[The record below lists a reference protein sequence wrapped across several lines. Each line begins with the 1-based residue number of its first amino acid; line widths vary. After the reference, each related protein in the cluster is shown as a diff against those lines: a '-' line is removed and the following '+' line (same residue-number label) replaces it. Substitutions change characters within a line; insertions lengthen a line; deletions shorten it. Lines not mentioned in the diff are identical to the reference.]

1 MKTLKRP
8 LAFALAIVMLLTLCA
23 CGQKFDPEELT
34 ASEKAAKAVV
44 ESIEFNKGEEL
55 KEVDVLQAD
64 DIAAALGKDVE
75 LDGWDI
81 SDAAFAVILRVG
93 EKTGDESTTSA
104 SDSAYDAD
112 APAKST
118 VKTSVALVSAEN
130 KVLYCSYSRSSAS
143 ADTAGDTSADTEDIA
158 QDARYELA
166 QKTVD
171 AESYAE
177 KNAEAVAAFE
187 EAIAEKLA
195 ADPEYYYTTEYINT
209 AKSMRVS
216 SYADM
221 LEQIRA
227 LERYVEIL
235 EQAENGDAS
244 ELLAAKNAAA
254 VWKSLEAQRWEIL
267 GYRAQSQASL
277 DSLVQKKTDVIS
289 AFEAEAAK
297 LAENDTDYMYSVD
310 YLKLCLSS
318 EDCNQYDVYKR
329 QIAIYQ
335 ESEDCVLECME
346 LDDTEEI
353 TFRSELL
360 STKQET
366 ESEYVNALKTY
377 VQCVI
382 NKEAFES
389 ENQAAIA
396 AYDTAL
402 KNAKD
407 KSGDNYAKDMDFIK
421 ADVQYGEIIKQRDA
435 HVSAVENSKAAAD
448 EVKTEGDEQLGK
460 IETAYNEKKQK
471 DAENLA
477 KANLLEYCTGLEVTA
492 EEYDVESGQWGKLPQ
507 EYLDYQNPL
516 LEYYTPTYSSSSG
529 SHYSGSYSSG
539 KNNSSSSS
547 GSGNIGAGGYEMPN
561 SSDKSF
567 SDYIQRVDPDLYN
580 SIVGRY
586 DSLS

>member
-64 DIAAALGKDVE
+64 DIAAALCKDVE

-93 EKTGDESTTSA
+93 EKTGDESTSSA
-104 SDSAYDAD
+104 SDAD

-177 KNAEAVAAFE
+177 KYAESVAAFE

-448 EVKTEGDEQLGK
+448 EVKTEGDEQLEK